1 MLIWGQKYNILP
13 FLCQSIKLLFLV
25 KSLLDFFPPSIYL
38 IFSEFGVRE
47 NEMGALL
54 ILFILIGVG
63 LIIFIG
69 IYNSLIVLRN
79 RCDNAWSQV
88 DVQLRRRYDLIPNLV
103 ETVKGYAK
111 HEREVFQNV
120 TEARANAINANT
132 VKDQAQ
138 AENMLSGALK
148 TLFAVAENYPELKA
162 NQNFLMLQEELA
174 GTEGKIAYARQFYN
188 DTVMKF
194 NQKQQVFP
202 SSIIARMFNFKERE
216 YFEIGEAE
224 AKEPVKVSF

>member
-1 MLIWGQKYNILP
+1 
-13 FLCQSIKLLFLV
+13 
-25 KSLLDFFPPSIYL
+25 
-38 IFSEFGVRE
+38 
-47 NEMGALL
+47 MGALVV
-54 ILFILIGVG
+54 F
-63 LIIFIG
+63 LIIIAALFLIAVG
-69 IYNSLIVLRN
+69 MYNGLVQMRN
-79 RCDNAWSQV
+79 RCENAWSQV
-88 DVQLRRRYDLIPNLV
+88 DVQLKRRYDLIPNLV

-120 TEARANAINANT
+120 TEARAKAINANT
-132 VKDQAQ
+132 VKDQSA
-138 AENMLSGALK
+138 AENQLTGALK

-188 DTVMKF
+188 DQVMKF

-202 SSIIARMFNFKERE
+202 SNIIANMFGFKERD
-216 YFEIGEAE
+216 YFVLEEPA

>member
-1 MLIWGQKYNILP
+1 
-13 FLCQSIKLLFLV
+13 
-25 KSLLDFFPPSIYL
+25 
-38 IFSEFGVRE
+38 
-47 NEMGALL
+47 MGALL
-54 ILFILIGVG
+54 ILLIIIGVV
-63 LIIFIG
+63 FVAAIG
-69 IYNSLIVLRN
+69 IYNGLVVLRN
-79 RCDNAWSQV
+79 RCQNAWSQV

-111 HEREVFQNV
+111 HEREVFERV
-120 TEARANAINANT
+120 TQARASAINATT
-132 VKDQAQ
+132 VKDQGQ

-148 TLFAVAENYPELKA
+148 SLFAVAENYPELKA

-174 GTEGKIAYARQFYN
+174 GTESKIAFARQFYN

-202 SSIIARMFNFKERE
+202 SNIIANMFSFKERE

-224 AKEPVKVSF
+224 AKEPIKVSF